1 MNNCDC
7 DKCTCDTE
15 KECQD
20 KNCKC
25 TDNSKTVKCVCI
37 AASEL
42 RD

>member
-1 MNNCDC
+1 MDCDC
-7 DKCTCDTE
+7 NECSCDTE
-15 KECQD
+15 QECPE

-25 TDNSKTVKCVCI
+25 ADGSKTVTCVCI